1 MLRPRTICRLAAVRR
16 IMTMTTTT
24 TRPRSVQLQSQRA
37 ASGEAGDP
45 AAVTAAA
52 AASPSSSLAEPHDY
66 SLPNGSWTERTLAL
80 YQAYLARTPQGGGSG
95 WERVP
100 SYNRT
105 ILHETKYRARPRK
118 PRPERLLTRNTDV
131 VGAGFEYAAF
141 HSGGE
146 RRTVC
151 IFQPG
156 PLLEGFPGCVC
167 YIRFESSST
176 YVRPPLALPHP
187 ADAPPTLPPPA
198 RCLPNHS
205 LVHGGALAALIDGIA
220 GTCARKVAGRIMTA
234 NLNIDYRSPVS
245 LRSTV
250 LLDAHVTKVDGRK
263 VFTTCRV
270 LSHDE
275 STVHTDCTALF
286 ILVDEAKIRQLKEIF
301 LQNEGRQNT

>member
-16 IMTMTTTT
+16 IMTMTTTTT

-45 AAVTAAA
+45 AVTA

-156 PLLEGFPGCVC
+156 PLLEGFPG
-167 YIRFESSST
+167 
-176 YVRPPLALPHP
+176 
-187 ADAPPTLPPPA
+187 
-198 RCLPNHS
+198 

-301 LQNEGRQNT
+301 FQNEGRQNTVFTKNAGLCGDVEEVAGSV

>member
-1 MLRPRTICRLAAVRR
+1 MLRPRTICRLAAVPR

-167 YIRFESSST
+167 
-176 YVRPPLALPHP
+176 VCVCACVVCVC
-187 ADAPPTLPPPA
+187 ACVACVCA
-198 RCLPNHS
+198 CGVCVWCA

>member
-1 MLRPRTICRLAAVRR
+1 MLRPRTICRWAAMPRILA
-16 IMTMTTTT
+16 MTTTN
-24 TRPRSVQLQSQRA
+24 RPRSVQLQSQRT
-37 ASGEAGDP
+37 ASGDAGDP
-45 AAVTAAA
+45 AAA
-52 AASPSSSLAEPHDY
+52 AASVAHAEPHDY
-66 SLPNGSWTERTLAL
+66 SLPNGSWTERTLSL
-80 YQAYLARTPQGGGSG
+80 YRAYLARTPEGGGSG

-105 ILHETKYRARPRK
+105 ILHETEYRARPRK
-118 PRPERLLTRNTDV
+118 PRPERLLTRNTEV
-131 VGAGFEYAAF
+131 LGAGFEYAAF

-156 PLLEGFPGCVC
+156 PLLEGFPG
-167 YIRFESSST
+167 
-176 YVRPPLALPHP
+176 
-187 ADAPPTLPPPA
+187 
-198 RCLPNHS
+198 

-250 LLDAHVTKVDGRK
+250 LLDAHVAKVEGRK

-275 STVHTDCTALF
+275 GTVHTDCTALF
-286 ILVDEAKIRQLKEIF
+286 ILVDEVKFRQLREIF
-301 LQNEGRQNT
+301 LQDEGRQNA